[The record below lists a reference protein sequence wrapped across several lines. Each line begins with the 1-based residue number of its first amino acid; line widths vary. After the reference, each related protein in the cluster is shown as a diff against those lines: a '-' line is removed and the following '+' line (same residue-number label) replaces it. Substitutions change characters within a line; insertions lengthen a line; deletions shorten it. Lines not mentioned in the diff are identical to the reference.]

1 MDHFNVS
8 QLCRFCAR
16 GSKVFKVELDCYDAE
31 GALTVN
37 PMQMLSRFSFQ
48 CEFCGLVSTLDFCQ
62 FSHPSIILHMKRK
75 KEKNDKIKK
84 LLQELYVLL
93 NE

>member
-1 MDHFNVS
+1 MFHNCVGFV
-8 QLCRFCAR
+8 R
-16 GSKVFKVELDCYDAE
+16 EE
-31 GALTVN
+31 VN

-62 FSHPSIILHMKRK
+62 FSHLSIILYMKRE

-93 NE
+93 DE

>member
-8 QLCRFCAR
+8 QLCQFCAR
-16 GSKVFKVELDCYDAE
+16 GSKVFKVELDCYNAE

-37 PMQMLSRFSFQ
+37 PVQMLSRFYFQ
-48 CEFCGLVSTLDFCQ
+48 CEFFGLVSTLDFCQ
-62 FSHPSIILHMKRK
+62 FSHLSIILHMKRE

>member
-1 MDHFNVS
+1 MDHFNVL

-16 GSKVFKVELDCYDAE
+16 GSKVFKVELECYDAA
-31 GALTVN
+31 GTLTVN
-37 PMQMLSRFSFQ
+37 PLQMLSRFSFQ
-48 CEFCGLVSTLDFCQ
+48 SQFCNLVSTLDFYE
-62 FSHPSIILHMKRK
+62 FSHPSIIVHLKRE

-84 LLQELYVLL
+84 LLQKLYVLL

>member
-1 MDHFNVS
+1 MDHFNVL

-16 GSKVFKVELDCYDAE
+16 GSKVFKVELECYDAA

-37 PMQMLSRFSFQ
+37 PLQMLSRFSFQ
-48 CEFCGLVSTLDFCQ
+48 CEFCGLASTLDFGQ
-62 FSHPSIILHMKRK
+62 FSHLSIIVHLKRE

-84 LLQELYVLL
+84 LLRELYVLL
-93 NE
+93 HE